1 MKNFNKIINGIIVT
15 YSEKKA
21 FLLEPWI
28 QWVSV
33 YTGKTA
39 SEHEIF
45 RLGDVVNKEV
55 KQIFEII
62 EENGYSVGSVLP
74 MNCSN
79 NLKNEKYFLPD
90 PWTQT
95 ETTQDPWIKMMH
107 EVFSQIVNDN
117 SNNKISFFNYLKL
130 IFIFIKFSK
139 LGNIYIYANLLL
151 GSINNKYKKAIFFDL
166 LLHDIHTKLLKK
178 YKTDFSSIFLNGCAH
193 IQHHFFLNSKFVK
206 KNSKNPEWYLKKDV
220 DPLFEILKIYDMILG
235 DYFSL
240 NHEIILA
247 TGLSQSP
254 SDNPI
259 FYYRLK
265 DHSKF
270 LKYFMIEFKNVYPRM
285 TRDFLIEFEDNE
297 KKDKA
302 LNILQNIMLN
312 KKNKIFNQIEI
323 REKSLFVTLD
333 YSNEIQKK
341 DEIFYETKKINFFD
355 CVSFVALK
363 NGEHNEKGYFYSSKN
378 INDTDLIKDPHV
390 KNIFNVIKRYF
401 NVK

>member
-1 MKNFNKIINGIIVT
+1 MINKKKLILIQLNEINFDILKKYDASKLKNFNKIINGIIVT

-130 IFIFIKFSK
+130 ILIFIKFSK
-139 LGNIYIYANLLL
+139 LGNIYVYANLLL

-166 LLHDIHTKLLKK
+166 LLHDIHTKLKSTKL
-178 YKTDFSSIFLNGCAH
+178 IF
-193 IQHHFFLNSKFVK
+193 QVFF
-206 KNSKNPEWYLKKDV
+206 
-220 DPLFEILKIYDMILG
+220 
-235 DYFSL
+235 
-240 NHEIILA
+240 
-247 TGLSQSP
+247 
-254 SDNPI
+254 
-259 FYYRLK
+259 
-265 DHSKF
+265 
-270 LKYFMIEFKNVYPRM
+270 
-285 TRDFLIEFEDNE
+285 
-297 KKDKA
+297 
-302 LNILQNIMLN
+302 
-312 KKNKIFNQIEI
+312 
-323 REKSLFVTLD
+323 
-333 YSNEIQKK
+333 
-341 DEIFYETKKINFFD
+341 
-355 CVSFVALK
+355 
-363 NGEHNEKGYFYSSKN
+363 
-378 INDTDLIKDPHV
+378 
-390 KNIFNVIKRYF
+390 
-401 NVK
+401 